1 MEIEKFAEKL
11 KEALELENSGVLT
24 SATRFR
30 ELEDWSS
37 LSVMSLIV
45 LFDEEWGKEIG
56 DKDIKDCQTIGD
68 LYNLLN
74 AK

>member
-1 MEIEKFAEKL
+1 MEIEKFIAKFA
-11 KEALELENSGVLT
+11 EALDLESVNGLRPE
-24 SATRFR
+24 TRFR

-56 DKDIKDCQTIGD
+56 DKDIKNCQTIED
-68 LYNLLN
+68 LYNLLDV
-74 AK
+74 K